1 MRSAGCLPT
10 ETSQLLEQ
18 ILARENLR
26 QAWERVKAN
35 RGAPG
40 IDGISIADFPDLM
53 RPHWASIL
61 GELRAGV
68 YRPQPVRRVEIPKAG
83 GGRRPLG
90 IPTVLDRVIQQAM
103 AQVLLPLFDPHMS
116 PQSYGYRPGRSA
128 HDAVRHVQSGIRAGK
143 GWAIDLDLSKFFDR
157 VDHDLLMARVARRV
171 RDQRVLCLIGRYLRS
186 GVSIDGRFQATPIGV
201 PQGGPLSPLLANIM
215 LDDLDQEL
223 TRRGHWFARYADDFV
238 ILVGSKLAAHRVMS
252 KVRNFVERRLKLV
265 VNETKSRV
273 VRSTQAEFLGF
284 TFPRGK
290 VRWSESRYQDFRHTI
305 RKLTGRS
312 RGIAFE
318 QRLVE
323 LNRYIRGWMGYFR
336 LSEYYRPLP
345 DIDRW
350 IRRRLRMCR
359 LKAWRHVRTRVS
371 KLLAMG
377 VPYEEALSTG
387 SSSKSCWRL
396 AKTMAMHTAM
406 NNAWF
411 AEQGL
416 VSVKQLWVSFH
427 YPNG

>member
-1 MRSAGCLPT
+1 VTTP
-10 ETSQLLEQ
+10 LLEQ
-18 ILARENLR
+18 VLARENLR
-26 QAWERVKAN
+26 QAWERVRAN

-40 IDGISIADFPDLM
+40 IDGVSIADFPDIT
-53 RPHWASIL
+53 RPHWTSIL
-61 GELRAGV
+61 ESLRSGA

-83 GGRRPLG
+83 GGCRPLG

-103 AQVLLPLFDPHMS
+103 SQVLLPMFDPQMS
-116 PQSYGYRPGRSA
+116 PYSFAYRPGRSA
-128 HDAVRHVQSGIRAGK
+128 HDAVRHIQSGIQADK
-143 GWAIDLDLSKFFDR
+143 TWAIDLDLSKFFDR
-157 VDHDLLMARVARRV
+157 VDHDLLMARVSRRV
-171 RDQRVLCLIGRYLRS
+171 HDHRVLRLIGRYLRS
-186 GVSIDGRFQATPIGV
+186 GVSIDGRLQATPLGV

-223 TRRGHWFARYADDFV
+223 TRRGHWFARYADDVV
-238 ILVGSKLAAHRVMS
+238 ILVSSKPAAQRVMS
-252 KVRNFVERRLKLV
+252 NIRDFVERRLKLV

-290 VRWSESRYQDFRHTI
+290 VRWSESRYQDFRYNI

-312 RGIAFE
+312 RGISFKT
-318 QRLVE
+318 RLVE
-323 LNRYIRGWMGYFR
+323 LNRYLRGWMGYFR
-336 LSEYYRPLP
+336 LSKYFRPMEG
-345 DIDRW
+345 IDHW

-359 LKAWRHVRTRVS
+359 LKTWRYVRTRVS

-377 VPYEEALSTG
+377 VPRKEALSTG

-396 AKTMAMHTAM
+396 AKTVAVNMAM
-406 NNAWF
+406 NNSWF

-427 YPNG
+427 YPQG